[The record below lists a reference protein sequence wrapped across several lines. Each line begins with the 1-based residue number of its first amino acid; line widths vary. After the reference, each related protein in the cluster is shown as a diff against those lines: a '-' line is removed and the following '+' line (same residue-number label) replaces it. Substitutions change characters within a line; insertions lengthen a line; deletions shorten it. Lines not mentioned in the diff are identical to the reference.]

1 MDMKTID
8 RTLAGTVLCFLALLS
23 SCTRQAVISKD
34 GTCLYT
40 IVYSQ
45 SAAPA
50 ELTAV
55 RQLSEYIGRITGE
68 TPQAVT
74 DETPAANQ
82 REIVVGKTGRDIPR
96 VETCRDTLGGEGFAI
111 IWDGPRVYV
120 TGSGQNNGRGTLYG
134 AFELLR
140 DFGCEFYAADTETV
154 PDEPSLTV
162 ERRDRVEK
170 PVFEYRDVYWSAVW
184 DKGISTKLH
193 RNGNLAG
200 QLPLDWGGGVFYAGP
215 HFVHSFDQLVPPDKY
230 FASHPE
236 YFSEINGERTC
247 KHLYSQLCMTNED
260 VFDIALSQASKDFL
274 GFVIHQPDF
283 HLTLLN
289 RTICP
294 EHKQDLTSIARK
306 HRSLGHEQGI
316 PALQDIDG
324 SMRKQARFYFVTCC
338 VKLYAH
344 LIRLGTLIHRR
355 THIDDAARIICPQS
369 IDCHLDLHARLQY
382 RRIAFR

>member
-260 VFDIALSQASKDFL
+260 VFDIALSQVRLWLEEQPEARIVSVSQNDS
-274 GFVIHQPDF
+274 FVIDSYC
-283 HLTLLN
+283 T
-289 RTICP
+289 CP
-294 EHKQDLTSIARK
+294 ECRAVI
-306 HRSLGHEQGI
+306 EEE
-316 PALQDIDG
+316 G
-324 SMRKQARFYFVTCC
+324 SRWGRCSGSST
-338 VKLYAH
+338 
-344 LIRLGTLIHRR
+344 G
-355 THIDDAARIICPQS
+355 
-369 IDCHLDLHARLQY
+369 
-382 RRIAFR
+382 